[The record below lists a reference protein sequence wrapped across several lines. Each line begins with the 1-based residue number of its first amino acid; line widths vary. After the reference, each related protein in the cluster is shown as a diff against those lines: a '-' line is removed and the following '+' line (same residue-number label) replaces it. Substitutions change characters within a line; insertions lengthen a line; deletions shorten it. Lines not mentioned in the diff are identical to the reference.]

1 MDTSSVAQ
9 EDPPMGPMPVAPVA
23 VSRASLTPDLPCLN
37 TPDHLLGSAPPAPA
51 PSAVAPKVDTVPIAD
66 PVPGCET
73 SPELVPDTVVG
84 LVEVPPTPTQAELK
98 MLKPAAPANLIDLVD
113 DNATAVA
120 VTEAVVPSVSA
131 TDKVRQIVLALAR
144 EIRKPTAYVG

>member
-1 MDTSSVAQ
+1 MPVRSVAAS
-9 EDPPMGPMPVAPVA
+9 VAP
-23 VSRASLTPDLPCLN
+23 LTAHLPTLK
-37 TPDHLLGSAPPAPA
+37 TPAHLLGSAPPAPA
-51 PSAVAPKVDTVPIAD
+51 SSAVAPKVDTVPIAD

-73 SPELVPDTVVG
+73 SPELVPDTVVAP
-84 LVEVPPTPTQAELK
+84 VEVPPTPIQAELK

>member
-1 MDTSSVAQ
+1 
-9 EDPPMGPMPVAPVA
+9 MGPMPVAPVV
-23 VSRASLTPDLPCLN
+23 VSRAPLTPDLPPLN

-66 PVPGCET
+66 PAPDSEP

-84 LVEVPPTPTQAELK
+84 PVEVPSTPTQAELK

-131 TDKVRQIVLALAR
+131 TDKVRQIILALAR